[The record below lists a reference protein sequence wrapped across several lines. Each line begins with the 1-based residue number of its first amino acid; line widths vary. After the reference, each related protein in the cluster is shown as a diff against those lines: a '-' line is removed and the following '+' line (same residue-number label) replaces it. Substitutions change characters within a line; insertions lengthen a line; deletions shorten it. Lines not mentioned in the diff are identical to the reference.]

1 MSDSTQEIPADHP
14 MPICTY
20 CEVDMERGF
29 GLDFAHGA
37 IINSTW
43 QAGEPTPQTILGL
56 KTGSVKLDKEKMI
69 PVATYRCPNY
79 GYLESYA
86 RKQSNP

>member
-1 MSDSTQEIPADHP
+1 MTDPTTEQPAVDAP
-14 MPICTY
+14 PLCPY

-29 GLDFAHGA
+29 VLDFSHGG

-43 QAGEPTPQTILGL
+43 QAGVPTPQTILGL
-56 KTGSVKLDKEKMI
+56 KTGSVKLDKANMI
-69 PVATYRCPNY
+69 PVATFRCPNC

-86 RKQSNP
+86 RKPNS

>member
-1 MSDSTQEIPADHP
+1 MTDPTQELPPDDP
-14 MPICTY
+14 LPICPY

-29 GLDFAHGA
+29 VLDFSHGG

-43 QAGEPTPQTILGL
+43 QAGAPTPKTFFGL
-56 KTGSVKLDKEKMI
+56 PTGTVKLDKEKMI
-69 PVATYRCPNY
+69 PVATYRCPNC

-86 RKQSNP
+86 RKQLDS